1 MMWLLSSLPLPSVLC
16 CFSFLLFCSHLPQS
30 LHSMPLIHAWR
41 SHLCE
46 WENKTSAPRHLAPS
60 RVSLWVCWALG
71 EIIKMGPIGVKVV
84 KTMKY
89 PQMHC
94 SVMIH
99 APLFKNKHKKLLCTV
114 KTEKMWFATLRS
126 YYISSWALKFTFVDV
141 TYCNKCDLVIFN
153 YIFIKKKVGAEIC
166 KSESCFF
173 IQTNTK
179 DQQVAGQYAN
189 VSCWNQHDTAW
200 DSF

>member
-1 MMWLLSSLPLPSVLC
+1 MKDSPYSLKRPDPSSPTAGHVSACAMMWLLSSLPLPSVLG

-30 LHSMPLIHAWR
+30 LNSMLLIHAWR

-99 APLFKNKHKKLLCTV
+99 APLFKNKQ
-114 KTEKMWFATLRS
+114 R
-126 YYISSWALKFTFVDV
+126 
-141 TYCNKCDLVIFN
+141 KCDLLPLEATI
-153 YIFIKKKVGAEIC
+153 YPAEP
-166 KSESCFF
+166 
-173 IQTNTK
+173 
-179 DQQVAGQYAN
+179 
-189 VSCWNQHDTAW
+189 
-200 DSF
+200 